1 MGKLAVMWR
10 SLDERQSCPAAYTI
24 AALAISGAPSPL
36 AKLGAG
42 AFNGIMSTASPARP
56 RLAEIFML
64 FLRIGAVSFGGG
76 MSAWIRREVVL
87 KQGWLEDRQFLAGLA
102 LCQITP
108 GANGVNI
115 AIFTGSLLRGGLGAC
130 AAFFGLMAIPFVVL
144 LVAGGVYFANQAA
157 IRNAGLGAAL
167 AGVAAAAIGLMMA
180 NGMRLS
186 RRNLKGVAPAL
197 ITLATALAIG
207 WFRFPLLQVLAAM
220 VPVSL
225 AVTWWGRR
233 A

>member
-1 MGKLAVMWR
+1 MA
-10 SLDERQSCPAAYTI
+10 PAQAT
-24 AALAISGAPSPL
+24 SP
-36 AKLGAG
+36 
-42 AFNGIMSTASPARP
+42 ASSPGPARP
-56 RLAEIFML
+56 ALTEIFLL

-87 KQGWLEDRQFLAGLA
+87 KKGWLEDRQFLAGLA

-130 AAFFGLMAIPFVVL
+130 AAFCGLMAIPFVVL
-144 LVAGGVYFANQAA
+144 MAAGWVYFANQGA
-157 IRNAGLGAAL
+157 IRNAGLGTAL

-180 NGMRLS
+180 NGVRLS
-186 RRNLKGVAPAL
+186 RRNLKGVRPAL
-197 ITLATALAIG
+197 VTLATALAIG
-207 WFRFPLLQVLAAM
+207 WFRFPLLEVLALV

-225 AVTWWGRR
+225 AVAWWERR

>member
-1 MGKLAVMWR
+1 M
-10 SLDERQSCPAAYTI
+10 S
-24 AALAISGAPSPL
+24 APV
-36 AKLGAG
+36 
-42 AFNGIMSTASPARP
+42 PARP
-56 RLAEIFML
+56 RLAEIFVL

-87 KQGWLEDRQFLAGLA
+87 KKGWLEDRQFLAGLA

-115 AIFTGSLLRGGLGAC
+115 AIFTGSLLRGGWGAC
-130 AAFFGLMAIPFVVL
+130 AAFAGLMAIPFFAL
-144 LVAGGVYFANQAA
+144 LAAGGVYFANQAA

-180 NGMRLS
+180 NGVRLS

-197 ITLATALAIG
+197 ITVATALSIG
-207 WFRFPLLQVLAAM
+207 WLRLPLLEVLAVV
-220 VPVSL
+220 VPASL
-225 AVTWWGRR
+225 AITWWAKRHEEPR
-233 A
+233 S